1 MHIKLSTEYANKE
14 LVVQKCR
21 NCRNDFITALFSKIY
36 DESEMFHFIVTDLE
50 VILSITVDQCI
61 WSDSESVSSLQTLQG
76 VCREMPTLVD
86 SHYKV

>member
-1 MHIKLSTEYANKE
+1 MQIKNWFCKNAEIVE
-14 LVVQKCR
+14 II
-21 NCRNDFITALFSKIY
+21 FITALFSKIY
-36 DESEMFHFIVTDLE
+36 DESEMFHFIVQDLE

-76 VCREMPTLVD
+76 VCRKMPPLVD